1 MRLSRNFTLAEFI
14 RSANADEL
22 GLDNT
27 PGPDHL
33 ANLKV
38 TALGLEMVRALFG
51 GKPVTVTSGYRNPQV
66 NRAAGGVPNSAHA
79 LGYAADISI
88 AGVRSYAVAAAIAES
103 DIAFDQVIYEKG
115 RNITHISFDPRLRG
129 QTLTQHEGPRGPTL
143 QGIVP

>member
-51 GKPVTVTSGYRNPQV
+51 GKPVTITSGYRNPQV
-66 NRAAGGVPNSAHA
+66 NAAVGGSETSDHMT
-79 LGYAADISI
+79 GYAADFRVKGLASRE
-88 AGVRSYAVAAAIAES
+88 AVRRIINSPLL
-103 DIAFDQVIYEKG
+103 FDQLIFYPKG
-115 RNITHISFDPRLRG
+115 NRLHISFAPARRCEV
-129 QTLTQHEGPRGPTL
+129 LTKTPDGYAEGL
-143 QGIVP
+143 I